1 MSRRRTRRLNLKE
14 MSPPGTH
21 CGAEDNLAAPGRAMT
36 CGSRTSARC
45 GERSPS
51 RRLRCDGHRGV
62 GRTGAEDE
70 VHEYDEVPD
79 TELLEQVDEAVDE
92 AERTAEHSL
101 RPHSIAEESLEEDE
115 VMSDPARVVDERA
128 LEEAGAE
135 LDDPDRIV
143 LLEGDDDDPDVL
155 G

>member
-1 MSRRRTRRLNLKE
+1 M
-14 MSPPGTH
+14 
-21 CGAEDNLAAPGRAMT
+21 
-36 CGSRTSARC
+36 
-45 GERSPS
+45 
-51 RRLRCDGHRGV
+51 
-62 GRTGAEDE
+62 
-70 VHEYDEVPD
+70 HEYDEVPD